1 MPGLRTDGIEDNQM
15 KTKTFNIANAFLS
28 TILVAFALACFY
40 PFYSVYIYA
49 FNDGLDSLRAPL
61 WLFPRKPT
69 IANFAAAFSMRNILN
84 AIGVSVARTASG
96 TVLSVLVTSA
106 LGFALMMRRIVGYKF
121 FSYYFFVTFLFSG
134 GFIPFYLLLKE
145 IQLLN
150 TFWAL
155 ILPGMISY
163 WYMIIFRSFFDNIP
177 SSIMDSVEVDG
188 ASYFTTF
195 FRIYMPLSKPVF
207 AAVGLFIAIF
217 LWNDWYAGEFFIIN
231 ENLKPLQT
239 ILRNLMQRADMMNQ
253 LMDQGGG
260 SLAVSMGAGI
270 TPYAIRVAIV
280 VISVTPIILVY
291 PFLQKHFVKG
301 LMIGSIKG

>member
-1 MPGLRTDGIEDNQM
+1 MGERTVSEPASGKGFESL
-15 KTKTFNIANAFLS
+15 KTRQASRPPSAR
-28 TILVAFALACFY
+28 
-40 PFYSVYIYA
+40 PFV
-49 FNDGLDSLRAPL
+49 
-61 WLFPRKPT
+61 
-69 IANFAAAFSMRNILN
+69 AAFSIDNIVN
-84 AIGVSVARTASG
+84 AIGVSVLRLVTG
-96 TVLSVLVTSA
+96 TTLAVLVTSM
-106 LGFALMMRRIVGYKF
+106 LGFAMMMRRVVGYKF
-121 FSYYFFVTFLFSG
+121 FSYFFFITFLFSG

-145 IQLLN
+145 IQILN

-163 WYMIIFRSFFDNIP
+163 WYMILFRSFFDSIP

-188 ASYFTTF
+188 ASYFTIF
-195 FRIYMPLSKPVF
+195 FRVYMPISKPVF
-207 AAVGLFIAIF
+207 AAVGLFVAIF
-217 LWNDWYAGEFFIIN
+217 MWNDWFAGEFYIMN

-239 ILRNLMQRADMMNQ
+239 ILRTLMRRASLLDE
-253 LMDQGGG
+253 LMDKGGG
-260 SLAVSMGAGI
+260 SLAANMEAGL

>member
-1 MPGLRTDGIEDNQM
+1 M
-15 KTKTFNIANAFLS
+15 KQKSFNIANFLMG
-28 TILVAFALACFY
+28 TVLLLFAIACFY

-61 WLFPRKPT
+61 WLFPREPT
-69 IANFAAAFSMRNILN
+69 IANFVAAFSIPNIVN
-84 AIGVSVARTASG
+84 AIGVSVLRLVTG
-96 TVLSVLVTSA
+96 TILSVLVTSA
-106 LGFALMMRRIVGYKF
+106 LGFAMMMRRIVGYKL
-121 FSYYFFVTFLFSG
+121 FSYYFFITFLFSG

-163 WYMIIFRSFFDNIP
+163 WFMIIFRSFFDSIP

-188 ASYFTTF
+188 ASYFTIF
-195 FRIYMPLSKPVF
+195 FRIYVPLSKPVF
-207 AAVGLFIAIF
+207 AAVGLFVAVF

-231 ENLKPLQT
+231 DSLKPLQT
-239 ILRNLMQRADMMNQ
+239 ILRNLMQRADMMND
-253 LMDQGGG
+253 LMDQGAG
-260 SLAVSMGAGI
+260 SLAVSMEAGL

-280 VISVTPIILVY
+280 VISVTPIVLVY